1 MNEAFKNSM
10 NLIPNGVLLIDDN
23 TEKITFANKSM
34 LGINHEDES
43 SLESLQ
49 DKILYLLISQFFIL
63 DTPTAAA
70 SVADLN
76 EVQK

>member
-49 DKILYLLISQFFIL
+49 DKISQFFIL

>member
-10 NLIPNGVLLIDDN
+10 NLIPNGVLLIDGN

-49 DKILYLLISQFFIL
+49 DKISQFFIL
-63 DTPTAAA
+63 DTPAAAA

>member
-43 SLESLQ
+43 SLESLE
-49 DKILYLLISQFFIL
+49 DKISQFFIL